1 MTQKQYKLFNVI
13 ISRNIMWPILGL
25 WGKRESFFLEN
36 FLTCG
41 NLSTWI
47 RNVSVIL
54 AKKFGQNLFRK
65 IRKSDK
71 FVMGGELVLMGIP
84 GLLKGSYE

>member
-1 MTQKQYKLFNVI
+1 MANIGFVGEERI
-13 ISRNIMWPILGL
+13 I
-25 WGKRESFFLEN
+25 FLEN

-47 RNVSVIL
+47 RNVSGIL

-71 FVMGGELVLMGIP
+71 FVMGGNLC
-84 GLLKGSYE
+84 